1 MGKSIEVILL
11 EDVKD
16 LGRSGDTCKVRAG
29 YARNFLFPK
38 KRAVT
43 LTPGTRRL
51 VERKKA
57 EAVERL
63 AREKTDAEGLLQKLE
78 GMTLKLAVRANA
90 DGRLFG
96 SVDAGALSARLA
108 EVGME
113 VRRQCIVLEE
123 PIKTVGEH
131 VAALH
136 LHPAVRGHLK
146 IKVVAEKA
154 RADGEGEEPA
164 KG

>member
-11 EDVKD
+11 EDVKY

-38 KRAVT
+38 KQAIT

-57 EAVERL
+57 EALERL
-63 AREKTDAEGLLQKLE
+63 AREKAEAEVLLKKLE
-78 GMTLKLAVRANA
+78 TMTVKMTVRANA

-96 SVDAGALSARLA
+96 SVDAAAIAARLA
-108 EVGME
+108 ESDIALDRHAIAMD
-113 VRRQCIVLEE
+113 E
-123 PIKTVGEH
+123 PIKTVGDH
-131 VAALH
+131 VVALH
-136 LHPAVRGHLK
+136 LHPEVRGHLK
-146 IKVVAEKA
+146 VKIAAEKEKTE
-154 RADGEGEEPA
+154 DSA
-164 KG
+164 KA